1 MFVANSI
8 ETSFSWVYSKQYGLD
23 ATTVGACYLPSAFG
37 ALIGCVGTG
46 LLSDRRFKK
55 NETYCKKTG
64 ITYYPEMRLGYDIM
78 LVATAC
84 AVAGYTAYGWLV
96 QANVSYVFGMIVV
109 FFGTL
114 FYQIFVIIC
123 ISHNVPTS

>member
-1 MFVANSI
+1 
-8 ETSFSWVYSKQYGLD
+8 
-23 ATTVGACYLPSAFG
+23 
-37 ALIGCVGTG
+37 
-46 LLSDRRFKK
+46 
-55 NETYCKKTG
+55 
-64 ITYYPEMRLGYDIM
+64 MRLGYDIM